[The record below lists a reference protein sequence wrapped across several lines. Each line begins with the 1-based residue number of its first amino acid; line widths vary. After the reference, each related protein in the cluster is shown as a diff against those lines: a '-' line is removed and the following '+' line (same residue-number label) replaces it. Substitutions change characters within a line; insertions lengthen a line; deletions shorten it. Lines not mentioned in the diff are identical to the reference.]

1 MSAALGRLGRIF
13 ITVALVGAAIAIGW
27 RMWDY
32 YFAEPWTRDGI
43 LRADVVGI
51 STDVSGLVS
60 EVNVYDTQAVRKG
73 DLLFRIDPDRLTLA
87 LNQAEE
93 DVARKNA
100 TSQEADREAKRLL
113 SLNTFAVSTEQQQQA
128 TAVALETA
136 AAYRDAVAAR
146 DVAKLNLKR
155 SEVRA
160 TVNGVLTDFSLRPGD
175 YVTAGEPI
183 AALVDSDSFYVEG
196 FFEET
201 KLPRIHPGDRAT
213 VQLMGTSKLLQGRVV
228 GIAGGVFDRQRSV
241 GRNLLPNINPTFTWV
256 RLAQR
261 VPVRVQLYAVPP
273 TIQMVAGRT
282 ATVTILPPISRQ

>member
-1 MSAALGRLGRIF
+1 MSAILRRFGRIF
-13 ITVALVGAAIAIGW
+13 VTLALVAAAIAVGW

-32 YFAEPWTRDGI
+32 YFEEPWTRDGI

-60 EVNVYDTQAVRKG
+60 EVDVHDTQAVRRG
-73 DLLFRIDPDRLTLA
+73 DLLFRIDPDRFTLA
-87 LNQAEE
+87 LNQAEADAE
-93 DVARKNA
+93 QKNA
-100 TSQEADREAKRLL
+100 TFQEADREAKRAL
-113 SLNTFAVSTEQQQQA
+113 SLNTLAVSTEQQQQA

-146 DVAKLNLKR
+146 DVAKLNLTR

-160 TVNGVLTDFSLRPGD
+160 TVNGVLTDLSLRPGD
-175 YVTAGEPI
+175 YVTAGQPI

-196 FFEET
+196 YFEET

-213 VQLMGTSKLLQGRVV
+213 VQLMGTRELLQGSVF

-261 VPVRVQLYAVPP
+261 VPVRVQLDAVPS

-282 ATVTILPPISRQ
+282 ATITILPPISRQ